1 MAILNAIVAFFDFI
15 SAFGATVMMPI
26 ILLVLGNDP
35 VGRFFN
41 RFFTGR
47 WIEKLWNR
55 MEPKPNRTNHY
66 D

>member
-1 MAILNAIVAFFDFI
+1 MELILYELLTLDGALHTLAVA
-15 SAFGATVMMPI
+15 VV

-47 WIEKLWNR
+47 WLEKLWNR
-55 MEPKPNRTNHY
+55 MEPKANRTNHY